1 MYFYYNNHISVLQ
14 VKKGVPPGFG
24 KELYQPDLDRLSP
37 HLEAAMELVP
47 CFQQAEIQA
56 VVNGPITYSPD
67 ILPMLGP
74 TMMPNMRLAVGFA

>member
-1 MYFYYNNHISVLQ
+1 M
-14 VKKGVPPGFG
+14 
-24 KELYQPDLDRLSP
+24 DRLAP

-47 CFQQAEIQA
+47 CFQSAEIQA

-74 TMMPNMRLAVGFA
+74 TLMPNMWLAVGFA